1 MSRQECSRVQPVIYA
16 ALYLQQG
23 TDQELNDSIGEVT
36 NLKLRLLI
44 HCLLHGVRTM
54 AWFSQLKVFHK
65 IMLIL
70 VVYAIS
76 ATTSFFIGA
85 NGVNETKDYIIRLE
99 EKIYESV
106 QLATKNSF
114 LLQRADEMFTQAVT
128 AGDPE
133 MVAQGETTVSELLT
147 NVDRL
152 LEIDKDNTQLL
163 RSIQTSAQEYLNVS
177 ATLLNNLLSDSP
189 DFDLLQKQGAR
200 KAALL
205 DTTNSLL
212 SDHKTSVD
220 ELFASAIHGALA
232 SSSNTLN
239 IVTVTNIGFFIIMSL
254 LIYYV
259 GKVFSTTVNTMK
271 HSLREL
277 ARGDGDLNTRL
288 KVSTQDELGEMTQ
301 NFNAF
306 MDKLN
311 STILQIKNIVPDL
324 ASAASSLGKG
334 TADVQ
339 SMAGVMRQKSSDA
352 KHSMDEMT
360 RSIQEVSH
368 TANEASTVMQQTRD
382 ASAEGLSIV
391 HTSIDNSRE
400 LNTQIIEA
408 AGRVE
413 RLVKDT
419 EDVSSI
425 LDVISAI
432 AEQTNLLALNAAIEA
447 ARAGEQGRGFAVV
460 ADEVRALASRTAG
473 ATTEIRDVLSR
484 LEVAANETVQSM
496 NLAKEHSERNEEQAG
511 QTGDRISGIKT
522 QVESVN
528 SMGLVIAQATD
539 EQSAVVRETHDMITS
554 MNDSMKSIDKA
565 FGDLANMAGSLQSAA
580 DKLQTSTSQ
589 FRL

>member
-1 MSRQECSRVQPVIYA
+1 
-16 ALYLQQG
+16 
-23 TDQELNDSIGEVT
+23 
-36 NLKLRLLI
+36 
-44 HCLLHGVRTM
+44 M
-54 AWFSQLKVFHK
+54 A
-65 IMLIL
+65 
-70 VVYAIS
+70 
-76 ATTSFFIGA
+76 
-85 NGVNETKDYIIRLE
+85 
-99 EKIYESV
+99 
-106 QLATKNSF
+106 
-114 LLQRADEMFTQAVT
+114 
-128 AGDPE
+128 
-133 MVAQGETTVSELLT
+133 
-147 NVDRL
+147 
-152 LEIDKDNTQLL
+152 
-163 RSIQTSAQEYLNVS
+163 
-177 ATLLNNLLSDSP
+177 
-189 DFDLLQKQGAR
+189 
-200 KAALL
+200 
-205 DTTNSLL
+205 SL
-212 SDHKTSVD
+212 
-220 ELFASAIHGALA
+220 
-232 SSSNTLN
+232 
-239 IVTVTNIGFFIIMSL
+239 
-254 LIYYV
+254 
-259 GKVFSTTVNTMK
+259 
-271 HSLREL
+271 
-277 ARGDGDLNTRL
+277 
-288 KVSTQDELGEMTQ
+288 
-301 NFNAF
+301 
-306 MDKLN
+306 
-311 STILQIKNIVPDL
+311 
-324 ASAASSLGKG
+324 
-334 TADVQ
+334 
-339 SMAGVMRQKSSDA
+339 MRQKSSDA
-352 KHSMDEMT
+352 KHSMDEMS

-565 FGDLANMAGSLQSAA
+565 FGDLASMAGSLQSAA